1 MLRKFRRTVNQ
12 LIRRDLLS
20 RISEA
25 LFNCEEGFFTE
36 WKLGNTPNKK
46 PRDPAFGGVF
56 FCPCIKKERCPKSPP
71 FDLSLC
77 EQHIAAA
84 ARIMYRLEHVCRDT
98 YKVENCLRQA
108 VINY

>member
-25 LFNCEEGFFTE
+25 LFICEEGFFTE
-36 WKLGNTPNKK
+36 WKQGNTPNEK

-56 FCPCIKKERCPKSPP
+56 FCLLIKKERFLTPP
-71 FDLSLC
+71 PMSSVL
-77 EQHIAAA
+77 
-84 ARIMYRLEHVCRDT
+84 V
-98 YKVENCLRQA
+98 
-108 VINY
+108 

>member
-25 LFNCEEGFFTE
+25 LFICEEGFFTE
-36 WKLGNTPNKK
+36 WKLGNTPKKK

-56 FCPCIKKERCPKSPP
+56 FCLLQWVVSALLVVLMHWSGVKSLVGS
-71 FDLSLC
+71 D
-77 EQHIAAA
+77 
-84 ARIMYRLEHVCRDT
+84 
-98 YKVENCLRQA
+98 RQL
-108 VINY
+108 